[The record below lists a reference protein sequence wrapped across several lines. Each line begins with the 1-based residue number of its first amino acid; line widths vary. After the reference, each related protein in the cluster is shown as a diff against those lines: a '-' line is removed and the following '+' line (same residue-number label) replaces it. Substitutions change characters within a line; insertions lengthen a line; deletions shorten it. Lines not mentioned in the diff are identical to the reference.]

1 MTSMPHHSHEP
12 AEGTAC
18 SHHHDHEPH
27 GHGHGHGHGHHHHG
41 GHGHVHAPA
50 SFGGTFLIAIILNT
64 LYLAGEAGWGLAAHS
79 LSLLADAGHNLSDV
93 LSLLAAWGAQILARR
108 TPSERFTYGLK
119 RATILTA
126 LLNAIILLLVTGG
139 IIWQAIWHLIHP
151 ETVQGQT
158 ISIVAG
164 IGILINGG
172 TALLLMKGSHHDLN
186 MRGAFLH
193 MVSDALMAL
202 GVVIAGVLITLTG
215 LSYIDPLASLIV
227 SGLIIWGTWSLLTH
241 ALGLALDGVPQA
253 IAPRAVED
261 ALRNLPGIADLHHLH
276 IWPISTTETALTVH
290 LVLHPTPEGHSA
302 LEAQTKTADLL
313 AQATTLLREEFSIGH
328 PTFQVEPPE
337 GIGCTAPDCTTS
349 HTAPKE
355 TDCDHD
361 HHHA

>member
-1 MTSMPHHSHEP
+1 MTTMPHHSHEP

-18 SHHHDHEPH
+18 SHHDHEPH
-27 GHGHGHGHGHHHHG
+27 THGHGHGHGHHHHG

-50 SFGGTFLIAIILNT
+50 SFGGTFLVAIILNM
-64 LYLAGEAGWGLAAHS
+64 LYLVGEAGWGFAAHS

-126 LLNAIILLLVTGG
+126 LLNATILLLVTGG

-151 ETVQGQT
+151 EIVQGRT
-158 ISIVAG
+158 ISVVAG

-172 TALLLMKGSHHDLN
+172 TALLLMRGAHHDLN

-193 MVSDALMAL
+193 MASDALMAL
-202 GVVIAGVLITLTG
+202 GVVIAGILITLTG
-215 LSYIDPLASLIV
+215 LSCIDPLASLIV

-290 LVLHPTPEGHSA
+290 LVLHPIPADCSA
-302 LEAQTKTADLL
+302 REAQSKAAALL
-313 AQATTLLREEFSIGH
+313 MQATTLLREEFSIDH

-337 GIGCTAPDCTTS
+337 GTLCATPACNTP

-355 TDCDHD
+355 TDHTHA